1 MAHLANGALV
11 YVNNLQVENVR
22 SFKFLGATIT
32 HNPMHSNMNEIRL
45 KIVLARSKFHKY
57 RHLLNN
63 KNIYLKT
70 RLILFNAF
78 VRSVLTYSM
87 ETLTLTA
94 LQMQKLESAYLR
106 LLRSMVKDG
115 FKTKTPSDYHLK
127 YTNQQILT
135 ITKQDPLQHYIKKI
149 QTSFISHQVRLPNQ
163 GLVKTIV
170 FNSNKKASVGRPMK
184 TLLQEVSEYHGMG
197 VSQFLTRSMKRI
209 I

>member
-1 MAHLANGALV
+1 MMTLMATIFEAYHLKLNIKKTKTMKISNQEQDHLPSLV
-11 YVNNLQVENVR
+11 HVRNLQVENVS

-78 VRSVLTYSM
+78 VRSVLTYSI

-115 FKTKTPSDYHLK
+115 FKTKTP
-127 YTNQQILT
+127 
-135 ITKQDPLQHYIKKI
+135 
-149 QTSFISHQVRLPNQ
+149 
-163 GLVKTIV
+163 
-170 FNSNKKASVGRPMK
+170 
-184 TLLQEVSEYHGMG
+184 
-197 VSQFLTRSMKRI
+197 
-209 I
+209 